1 MHSSLSLEA
10 HPAELSSDFLLNGIR
25 SVWIERM
32 CKFAQHVEGQGA
44 QQVQHL
50 YTISLGV
57 GVGGISQLGVT
68 GGVNYIGGSV
78 PCSAA
83 KERRG

>member
-1 MHSSLSLEA
+1 
-10 HPAELSSDFLLNGIR
+10 
-25 SVWIERM
+25 M

-50 YTISLGV
+50 YTVSLGV